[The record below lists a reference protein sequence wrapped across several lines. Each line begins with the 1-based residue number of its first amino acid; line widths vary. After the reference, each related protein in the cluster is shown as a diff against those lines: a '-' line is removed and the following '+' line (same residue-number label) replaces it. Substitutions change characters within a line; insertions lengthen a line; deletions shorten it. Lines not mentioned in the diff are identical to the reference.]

1 MAPATGHSTAP
12 ASSAVTPSPAQV
24 LAHMLASRALPPPK
38 GADTTMTLDSSEQV
52 WFLVVAI
59 TCIAIPGLF
68 LLVRVYTKLAVVR
81 MFEIAD
87 CTLQS
92 IDSSCDVY

>member
-1 MAPATGHSTAP
+1 
-12 ASSAVTPSPAQV
+12 
-24 LAHMLASRALPPPK
+24 MLASRALQPPK
-38 GADTTMTLDSSEQV
+38 GADTTMTLDSPDQV

-92 IDSSCDVY
+92 IEFSCDIC

>member
-1 MAPATGHSTAP
+1 M
-12 ASSAVTPSPAQV
+12 TPSPAQIM
-24 LAHMLASRALPPPK
+24 AQMLAARALKPPR
-38 GADTTMTLDSSEQV
+38 GADTTMTLDSPDQV

-68 LLVRVYTKLAVVR
+68 LIVRIYTKLAIVR

-87 CTLQS
+87 CKLQNHGT
-92 IDSSCDVY
+92 IRRLLIGA